1 MKSYR
6 QALEHV
12 KSSSWS
18 EFFNAQDLD
27 YLMDMLDKSKKTIY
41 PSPENIFRVF
51 DINPQD
57 IKVVILGQDPYYNP
71 GQAMGL
77 AFSVNSHT
85 KTPKSLI
92 NIFKELKSDLGIER
106 TNPDLTDWHEQGV
119 FLLNT
124 ALSVPEK
131 APNAHK
137 KYWKAFT
144 NDLIRY
150 LATRNPNIIY
160 IMWGNNA
167 KFYGQK
173 IKYYLNSN
181 DLIHYSPHPSPL
193 SAYQGFFN
201 SKPFSWTNQKLKKL
215 GQKEIKW

>member
-1 MKSYR
+1 MTYKEAYSNI
-6 QALEHV
+6 
-12 KSSSWS
+12 KNGPWS
-18 EFFNAQDLD
+18 NFFKTQDLD
-27 YLMDMLDKSKKTIY
+27 NLMDMLDNSTKTIY
-41 PSPENIFRVF
+41 PSTNNIFKVF
-51 DINPQD
+51 ELKPQD

-77 AFSVNSHT
+77 AFSVNPET

-106 TNPDLTDWHEQGV
+106 TNPDLTDWYEQGV

-131 APNAHK
+131 EPNKHK
-137 KYWKAFT
+137 KYWKNFI
-144 NDLIRY
+144 NDLIQY
-150 LATRNPNIIY
+150 LTEVNPNIVY

-167 KFYGQK
+167 KVFGQK
-173 IKYYLNSN
+173 IEKRLNSK
-181 DLIHYSPHPSPL
+181 DLIHYAPHPSPL

-201 SKPFSWTNQKLKKL
+201 SKPFSCTNQKLKEL
-215 GQKEIKW
+215 GKTEIKW

>member
-6 QALEHV
+6 HALKNV
-12 KSSSWS
+12 KLSSWS

-51 DINPQD
+51 EVAPQD

-77 AFSVNSHT
+77 AFSVNPET

-106 TNPDLTDWHEQGV
+106 TNPDLTDWHKQDV

-124 ALSVPEK
+124 ALTVPEK
-131 APNAHK
+131 EPNKHK
-137 KYWKAFT
+137 KYWKSFT

-150 LATRNPNIIY
+150 LVRVNPNIIY

-167 KFYGQK
+167 KAYGQK
-173 IKYYLNSN
+173 IEHYLNSN
-181 DLIHYSPHPSPL
+181 DLIHYAPHPSPL
-193 SAYQGFFN
+193 SAHQGFFN
-201 SKPFSWTNQKLKKL
+201 SKPFSWTNKKLKEL
-215 GQKEIKW
+215 GKTEIEW

>member
-1 MKSYR
+1 MTYKETYSN
-6 QALEHV
+6 V
-12 KSSSWS
+12 KNGPWS
-18 EFFNAQDLD
+18 EFFKAQDLD
-27 YLMDMLDKSKKTIY
+27 YLMGMLDASKKTIY
-41 PSPENIFRVF
+41 PSPENIFKVF
-51 DINPQD
+51 ELAPQD
-57 IKVVILGQDPYYNP
+57 IKIVILGQDPYYNP

-77 AFSVNSHT
+77 AFSVNPNV

-92 NIFKELKSDLGIER
+92 NIFKELESDLGIKR

-124 ALSVPEK
+124 ALSVPKKE
-131 APNAHK
+131 PNKHK

-150 LATRNPNIIY
+150 LATRNPNVVY

-167 KFYGQK
+167 KAFGQK
-173 IKYYLNSN
+173 IEKYLNSK
-181 DLIHYSPHPSPL
+181 DLIHYAPHPSPL

-201 SKPFSWTNQKLKKL
+201 SKPFSWANQKLKEL
-215 GQKEIKW
+215 GKIEIEW

>member
-1 MKSYR
+1 MNYKEAYSNMKNGP
-6 QALEHV
+6 
-12 KSSSWS
+12 WS

-51 DINPQD
+51 EIAPKD

-77 AFSVNSHT
+77 AFSVNSDV
-85 KTPKSLI
+85 KAPKSLI

-124 ALSVPEK
+124 ALSVPEME
-131 APNAHK
+131 PNKHK
-137 KYWKAFT
+137 KYWKNFT
-144 NDLIRY
+144 NDLIQY
-150 LATRNPNIIY
+150 LTEVNPNIVY

-167 KFYGQK
+167 KVFGQK
-173 IKYYLNSN
+173 IEKRLNSK
-181 DLIHYSPHPSPL
+181 DLIHYAPHPSPL

-201 SKPFSWTNQKLKKL
+201 SKPFSCTNQKLKEL
-215 GQKEIKW
+215 GKTEIKW